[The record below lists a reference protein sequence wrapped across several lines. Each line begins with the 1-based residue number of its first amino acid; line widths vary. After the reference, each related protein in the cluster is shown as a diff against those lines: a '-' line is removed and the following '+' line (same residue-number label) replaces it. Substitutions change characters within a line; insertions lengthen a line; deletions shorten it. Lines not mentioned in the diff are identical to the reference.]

1 MAWDPPVYPYKNVT
15 EYIVWIWKGIKFI
28 GVHRPVSVDKL
39 ITATGDDL
47 ILSTRSH
54 YVFTLAVHTVIKRSC
69 MVQINSP
76 KISAKKVVIWVREI
90 MSIHIKQNSAEN
102 YYLFIP
108 YFK

>member
-15 EYIVWIWKGIKFI
+15 EYIVWIWKGIKLI
-28 GVHRPVSVDKL
+28 GFHRPVSVEKL

-47 ILSTRSH
+47 ILSTHGH

-69 MVQINSP
+69 MVQINFP

-90 MSIHIKQNSAEN
+90 MSIHIKAKFCRKLLSIHSI
-102 YYLFIP
+102 F
-108 YFK
+108 